1 MTGSS
6 PPGPGPALLLACHG
20 SRDDDGA
27 EEAFALAAEVAALAP
42 GLDVDLGFIELTA
55 PPLSAAMAALA
66 ERRTSAGGAGHV
78 VVVPL
83 VLLGAGHAK
92 TDVPASIHL
101 ARAAHPEVRFTYGAP
116 LGLAPELLAL
126 ADERLGAAVPAPL
139 RPATGVLVVGRGTG
153 DPDANADL
161 HKLARL
167 LWEGRDW
174 PLVEAAFVGIT
185 GPRVPEGLERL
196 RRLGADRIVVLPWFL
211 FTGVLE
217 RRIHDQAAAFA
228 GRHGIQVSV
237 AGYLGPV
244 RTVAA
249 LVLERY
255 HQAVRGQAAMTC
267 DLCVH
272 RVAMPGFE
280 DRVGSLQR
288 PHPHPHEPQ
297 HEPQHDQAGSA
308 HG

>member
-1 MTGSS
+1 MSGTSPLGPLS
-6 PPGPGPALLLACHG
+6 PPGPRPALLLACHG
-20 SRDDDGA
+20 SRDDEGA
-27 EEAFALAAEVAALAP
+27 DEAAALAGQVAALAP

-66 ERRTSAGGAGHV
+66 GRGASHV

-101 ARAAHPEVRFTYGAP
+101 ARRAHPGVRFTYGAP

-139 RPATGVLVVGRGTG
+139 RPATGVLVVGRGTS

-174 PLVEAAFVGIT
+174 PLVEAAFVGLT
-185 GPRVPEGLERL
+185 EPRVPEGLERL
-196 RRLGADRIVVLPWFL
+196 RRLGAGRIVVLPWFL

-217 RRIHDQAAAFA
+217 RRINDQAAVFA
-228 GRHGIQVSV
+228 GRHAGVEVSV

-244 RTVAA
+244 RTVADLA
-249 LVLERY
+249 LERY
-255 HQAVRGQAAMTC
+255 HQALRGRASMTC

-272 RVAMPGFE
+272 RVPMPGFE
-280 DRVGSLQR
+280 DRVGSVQR
-288 PHPHPHEPQ
+288 PHPHPHD
-297 HEPQHDQAGSA
+297 HAGSA

>member
-1 MTGSS
+1 MTSAPS
-6 PPGPGPALLLACHG
+6 LLLACHG
-20 SRDDDGA
+20 SRDGEGA
-27 EEAFALAAEVAALAP
+27 DEAFALAAEVAALAP
-42 GLDVDLGFIELTA
+42 GIEVDLGFIELTA
-55 PPLSAAMAALA
+55 PPLSSALAGLA
-66 ERRTSAGGAGHV
+66 ERRGSASHV

-101 ARAAHPEVRFTYGAP
+101 ARLAHPGVRFSYAEP

-126 ADERLGAAVPAPL
+126 ADERLDAATRPEL
-139 RPATGVLVVGRGTG
+139 RPQTGVLVVGRGTS

-185 GPRVPEGLERL
+185 APRVPEGLDRL
-196 RRLGADRIVVLPWFL
+196 RRLGAARIAVLPWFL

-217 RRIHDQAAAFA
+217 RRIHEQAGEFAAAHPGVDVA
-228 GRHGIQVSV
+228 VS
-237 AGYLGPV
+237 GYLGPV
-244 RTVAA
+244 PGVARLA
-249 LVLERY
+249 LERY
-255 HQAVRGQAAMTC
+255 HQALLGQAAMTC

-272 RVAMPGFE
+272 RVPMRGFE
-280 DRVGSLQR
+280 DRVGSVQR
-288 PHPHPHEPQ
+288 PHPHPHD
-297 HEPQHDQAGSA
+297 HDHAGSA